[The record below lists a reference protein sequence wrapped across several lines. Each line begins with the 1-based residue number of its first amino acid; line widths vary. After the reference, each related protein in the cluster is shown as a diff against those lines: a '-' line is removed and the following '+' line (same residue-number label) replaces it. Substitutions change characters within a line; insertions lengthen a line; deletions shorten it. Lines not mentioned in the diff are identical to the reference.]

1 MLVLI
6 NDGNDGRFPRVASA
20 AVVQRRVVEVNVAD
34 DDDILC
40 DEQPTDYKPYIEK
53 FQGAVKFE

>member
-1 MLVLI
+1 M
-6 NDGNDGRFPRVASA
+6 GTDGRFPRVASA
-20 AVVQRRVVEVNVAD
+20 ADVQQRVVEVNVADDDDD

-40 DEQPTDYKPYIEK
+40 DEQPTDYKTYIEK

>member
-1 MLVLI
+1 MGT
-6 NDGNDGRFPRVASA
+6 DRRFPRVASA
-20 AVVQRRVVEVNVAD
+20 ADVQRRVVEVAD

>member
-1 MLVLI
+1 M
-6 NDGNDGRFPRVASA
+6 GTDGRFPRVASA
-20 AVVQRRVVEVNVAD
+20 ADVQQRVVEVNVADDD

-40 DEQPTDYKPYIEK
+40 DEQPTDYKTYIEK

>member
-1 MLVLI
+1 M
-6 NDGNDGRFPRVASA
+6 GTDGRFPRVASA

-40 DEQPTDYKPYIEK
+40 DEQPTDYKTYIEK